1 MSLTYITKEKRGEAM
16 DDSIEKLYRENYE
29 YVYQFILR
37 MCGDI
42 HIAEEIASETF
53 YKAINKINSYDG
65 TCKIRTW
72 LCQIA
77 KNTYF
82 SYYKKHKHLTEYT
95 ESNRTEQ
102 TEHNSIEELLIKKE
116 NIVRIHCLLHQMDEP
131 YKEVFSL
138 RIFAE
143 LSFAEI
149 GQVFGK
155 TENWARVTYHRSK
168 LKLIAKLG

>member
-1 MSLTYITKEKRGEAM
+1 M
-16 DDSIEKLYRENYE
+16 DDSIEKLYHENYE
-29 YVYQFILR
+29 YIYQFVLG

-42 HIAEEIASETF
+42 HIAEEIAAETF
-53 YKAINKINSYDG
+53 YKAISKINSYDG

-82 SYYKKHKHLTEYT
+82 SYYRKHKRLVEYK
-95 ESNRTEQ
+95 ESNILEQ
-102 TEHNSIEELLIKKE
+102 TEHSSIEELYIKKE
-116 NIVRIHCLLHQMDEP
+116 NIVRIHCLLHQLEEP
-131 YKEVFSL
+131 YKEVFLL

-155 TENWARVTYHRSK
+155 SENWARVTYHRGK
-168 LKLIAKLG
+168 LKIIAKFG